1 VATQLRLELDS
12 GTAPSLEGIPAL
24 TPFIKWPG
32 GKSLELPTIAAKAP
46 PLSGRLIDPFVGGGS
61 VLLATPP
68 HVPAW
73 ANDVCEDLIRLYT
86 AAGSGDAALKDAL
99 DGIAAAWAG
108 LDQEQSS
115 YGELAEVFL
124 RSDDRTLPVVLARHE
139 SRFVAH
145 VVRAGPG
152 LEDRFLARLRADL
165 GKKFVRTRVVENEVG
180 WRLPRK
186 DLLATAE
193 GSVRAAMY
201 MAIRARYNKA
211 RLAASWGPWRGA
223 DFLFL
228 REFAYAAMF
237 RFNASDEF
245 NVPYGG
251 KTYNRKPFAQKVE
264 SLFDPLLRRRLKT
277 TTWRSSDFAS
287 FLEEAEPSEVDFVFV
302 DPPYDSEFSA
312 YDNRAFGS
320 GDQVRLRD
328 HLEAVA
334 ARVMVVIKDTPMI
347 RELYGTGHWRI
358 SAAPKTYRWTIKSR
372 NDRAATHLTIINY

>member
-1 VATQLRLELDS
+1 VAAQLRLELDS
-12 GTAPSLEGIPAL
+12 GTTPSLEGIPTL

-32 GKSLELPTIAAKAP
+32 GKSLELPAIATKAP
-46 PLSGRLIDPFVGGGS
+46 PLTGRLIDPFVGGGS

-73 ANDVCEDLIRLYT
+73 ANDACEDLVRLY
-86 AAGSGDAALKDAL
+86 AAAASKDAALKDAL
-99 DGIAAAWAG
+99 DGVATAWAG
-108 LDQEQSS
+108 LDHEGSA
-115 YGELAEVFL
+115 YRDLAEVFL
-124 RSDDRTLPVVLARHE
+124 RADDHTLPVALARHE

-145 VVRAGPG
+145 VRRAGPG
-152 LEDRFLARLRADL
+152 LEDRFLSRLRVDL
-165 GKKFVRTRVVENEVG
+165 GKKFARTRVVEDEVG
-180 WRLPRK
+180 WRLPEQ
-186 DLLATAE
+186 DLVATVE

-211 RLAASWGPWRGA
+211 RLAASWGPYREA

-237 RFNASDEF
+237 RFNARDEF

-251 KTYNRKPFAQKVE
+251 KTYNRKSFAQKVE
-264 SLFDPLLRRRLKT
+264 TLFDPLLRRRLET

-287 FLEEAEPSEVDFVFV
+287 FLDEAEPNEADFVFA
-302 DPPYDSEFSA
+302 DPPYDSDFSA
-312 YDNRAFGS
+312 YDNLAFGS
-320 GDQVRLRD
+320 QDQARLRD
-328 HLEAVA
+328 YLEAVP

-347 RELYGTGHWRI
+347 RELYGTGRWQI
-358 SAAPKTYRWTIKSR
+358 SEAPKTYRWTIKSR